1 MSVERHHLGHQ
12 TRYDLSDE
20 TGLSSVLIYTED
32 PDEPAMWKILRPGP
46 GGQLDLYSTERFP
59 EPDAKRL
66 RDWLSPV
73 IGSDHAAE
81 LVRAVDAAPPPPA
94 AWKSRS

>member
-46 GGQLDLYSTERFP
+46 DGQLDLYSTQRFP
-59 EPDAKRL
+59 DPDAKRL
-66 RDWLSPV
+66 EDWLSPV
-73 IGSDHAAE
+73 IGNDDAAE
-81 LVRAVDAAPPPPA
+81 LASAVDAAPPPPA
-94 AWKSRS
+94 AWRSRP